1 MTVKD
6 VIKFLPLDEELKLQ
20 ILRTYDYMDP
30 AQKLAISR
38 VAWNTYY
45 QLKQTQVDLEIGK
58 QLDKVK
64 QGQAQLGPD
73 FYEEVLKNTDQE
85 INKELSN
92 SYGAVDLATA
102 RQAMQQIVKEMND
115 AKAAK
120 KAHSAAKKD

>member
-1 MTVKD
+1 MTIKD
-6 VIKFLPLDEELKLQ
+6 VIKFLPLDGELKLQ

-58 QLDKVK
+58 QLGKVK
-64 QGQAQLGPD
+64 QGQAHLGPD

-92 SYGAVDLATA
+92 SSGAVDLATA
-102 RQAMQQIVKEMND
+102 RQAMQQIMKEIQD
-115 AKAAK
+115 AKAEK
-120 KAHSAAKKD
+120 KAHSAAKKN